1 MTTKKSNDELDALLG
16 AIARAGAEP
25 AAGEEVATS
34 ADDDEA
40 LIARITA
47 GVLAQQ
53 AAPPMPQLSAA
64 PRRRRPWWLGVATAA
79 SLALAWL
86 LVPRT
91 YDAAVLPDYA
101 FEISGLD
108 AVQRDHAAANVTR
121 RDGAIT
127 QGNRLIVTLRP
138 ETTSGVATAAHL
150 WHARGDAIEMLD
162 VPLQRSAAGTVRLDA
177 EVGSELQLAPGDHRL
192 WLVVGPEDDPPDAA
206 TLRAVA
212 QPSAS
217 PVRYVL
223 PLSLTVR
230 AATP

>member
-1 MTTKKSNDELDALLG
+1 MTTKKSNDELDALLA

-25 AAGEEVATS
+25 TAAEEVATS

-53 AAPPMPQLSAA
+53 SAPPMSRSSAA

-91 YDAAVLPDYA
+91 YDVAALPEYA

-108 AVQRDHAAANVTR
+108 AAQRDSAAANARR

-127 QGNRLIVTLRP
+127 LGNRLIVTLRP
-138 ETTSGVATAAHL
+138 QTTTGVAAAARL
-150 WHARGDAIEMLD
+150 WHARDDAIERLD
-162 VPLQRSAAGTVRLDA
+162 VPLQRSASGTVRLDA
-177 EVGSELQLAPGDHRL
+177 EVGSELQLAPGHHQL
-192 WLVVGPEDDPPDAA
+192 WLVIGPEDYLPDAA
-206 TLRAVA
+206 TLRATL

-217 PVRYVL
+217 PDRYVL
-223 PLSLTVR
+223 PFSLTVR
-230 AATP
+230 AAAP

>member
-1 MTTKKSNDELDALLG
+1 MTTKKSNDELDALLA

-25 AAGEEVATS
+25 AAAEEVATS
-34 ADDDEA
+34 VADDEA

-47 GVLAQQ
+47 SVLAQQ
-53 AAPPMPQLSAA
+53 SAPPMPRASTA
-64 PRRRRPWWLGVATAA
+64 PRRRHPWWLGVATAA

-86 LVPRT
+86 LVPRP
-91 YDAAVLPDYA
+91 YDAAALPDYA

-108 AVQRDHAAANVTR
+108 ARQRDHATVNATR

-138 ETTSGVATAAHL
+138 ETTTGVAAAARL
-150 WHARGDAIEMLD
+150 WHAHGDAIEMLD

-177 EVGSELQLAPGDHRL
+177 EVGSELQLAPGDHQL
-192 WLVVGPEDDPPDAA
+192 WLVIGPEDDLPDAA
-206 TLRAVA
+206 ALRATL

-217 PVRYVL
+217 PDRYVL
-223 PLSLTVR
+223 PFSLTVR
-230 AATP
+230 AAAP